1 MFLRYIVKI
10 LAFDISSFTVASIV
24 DIILLSSIISI
35 VPTLSPFFT
44 GAIILFILVLYVMFF
59 WSSLFLFNMVMFSFG
74 TISVVRVF
82 PSSTFFFSIVVF

>member
-59 WSSLFLFNMVMFSFG
+59 WSSLFWNPDKGSE
-74 TISVVRVF
+74 SH
-82 PSSTFFFSIVVF
+82 P